1 MFENKIRRMNNN
13 FVIILILV
21 VIFFL
26 QSCQDL
32 EEKLTRPN
40 IIWITT
46 EDISPQLGCYGD
58 SYAHTP
64 ILDKL
69 AAEGILYEN
78 AIASAPVCAAARSSI
93 ITGMHQSSLGSQHMR
108 SKGEFPKEFKYYPQ
122 YLKVAG
128 YYVTNNSKE
137 DYNLNYDSS
146 KIWDESS
153 KVAHWRTRE
162 NKNQPFF
169 SVFNFTGT
177 HESATNSKEK
187 HESIIKDLD
196 KNVFIEPGVAPLPP
210 YYPDTPIVHELWA
223 RYYNNIAALDKYVAI
238 ILEQL
243 KEDGLE
249 DNTIIMFYSDHGAGI
264 PFYKRWLY
272 DSGLKVPLIVKM
284 PEKYQHL
291 SPHKKGTKTDE
302 LVSFTDLAPT
312 VLSLSNVE
320 IPKHMQGRS
329 FLGKNLSKERDY
341 VYASRDRMDER
352 YDMQRAVRSKKYKY
366 IRYYEF
372 AKPFV
377 QYMNTPEKGDI
388 MKAIRISNTN
398 GNLPDAGK
406 KLMAISKPVE
416 ELFDIKNDPFELND
430 LSENTDYQNILND
443 MRQAHIEW
451 SLDINDTGLIPEP
464 ILRSWEQSYNHPIFS
479 IVRNQKIPMAEIQ
492 KVALSKDFNVFLNA
506 LNHEN
511 EVVRYWAATGLG
523 NYPEE
528 VNNQAKIKLRELL
541 IDEVSLVRIAAAR
554 ALCILDE
561 PSKGLTVLAN
571 ELNDSSEWNRLN
583 AVLVLDELG
592 DKSKPV
598 IPALKMVM
606 NDKNKYV
613 VRVANHALNTML
625 DLSNKV
631 K

>member
-1 MFENKIRRMNNN
+1 MNNN
-13 FVIILILV
+13 FVNFLILL
-21 VIFFL
+21 VISFL
-26 QSCQDL
+26 QSCQDS
-32 EEKLTRPN
+32 EEKLALPN

-58 SYAHTP
+58 IYAHTP
-64 ILDKL
+64 IIDKL

-78 AIASAPVCAAARSSI
+78 AIATAPVCAPARSSI
-93 ITGMHQSSLGSQHMR
+93 ITGMHQSSIGSQHMR
-108 SKGEFPKEFKYYPQ
+108 SKGKFPKEFKYYPQ
-122 YLKVAG
+122 LLKAAG

-137 DYNLNYDSS
+137 DYNLYYDSS

-153 KVAHWRTRE
+153 KVAHWRNRE
-162 NKNQPFF
+162 NKKQPFF
-169 SVFNFTGT
+169 SVFNYTGT
-177 HESATNSKEK
+177 HESAINSKEK

-196 KNVFIEPGVAPLPP
+196 KNILIESGVAPLPP
-210 YYPDTPIVHELWA
+210 YYPDRPIVHELWA

-264 PFYKRWLY
+264 PFFKRWLY
-272 DSGLKVPLIVKM
+272 DSGLKVPLIVKI
-284 PEKYQHL
+284 PEKYKYL

-302 LVSFTDLAPT
+302 LVSFIDLAPT
-312 VLSLSNVE
+312 LLRLSNIE
-320 IPKHMQGRS
+320 IPKYMQGRA

-372 AKPFV
+372 TKPFV
-377 QYMNTPEKGDI
+377 QYMNTPEKGKI
-388 MKAIRISNTN
+388 MKAIRISNAS
-398 GNLPDAGK
+398 GNLPNPGK
-406 KLMAISKPVE
+406 KLMAISKPAE
-416 ELFDIKNDPFELND
+416 ELFDLKNDPYELND
-430 LSENTDYQNILND
+430 LSKNPDFQNILKE
-443 MRQAHIEW
+443 MRQAQSEW
-451 SLDINDTGLIPEP
+451 SLNIYDSGLIPEP
-464 ILRSWEQSYNHPIFS
+464 LIRSWEKSYNQPIFS
-479 IVRNQKIPMAEIQ
+479 IIRNQKIPMAEIQ
-492 KVALSKDFNVFLNA
+492 KVALNVDYDIFFNA
-506 LNHEN
+506 LNHQN
-511 EVVRYWAATGLG
+511 EVVRYWAAIGFG
-523 NYPEE
+523 NYAEKI
-528 VNNQAKIKLRELL
+528 NSQAKIKLQELL
-541 IDEVSLVRIAAAR
+541 MDEVSLVRIAAAR

-583 AVLVLDELG
+583 AALVLDELG

-613 VRVANHALNTML
+613 VRVANHALNSML
-625 DLSNKV
+625 DLSNSV